1 MKNQR
6 QGFRSTKPKSAQAD
20 QLQDEKF
27 EINLTL
33 DTHRKK
39 KDVYCK
45 IWYMNKKIFTEQTGK
60 FPVQSIIGH
69 RYIMVFVEIE
79 ENYINTEP
87 MKI

>member
-1 MKNQR
+1 MKHQG
-6 QGFRSTKPKSAQAD
+6 QGFRSKKPKSAQAD
-20 QLQDEKF
+20 QLQDENV

-33 DTHRKK
+33 DTHIKK
-39 KDVYCK
+39 NDVYCK
-45 IWYMNKKIFTEQTGK
+45 IWYMKEKIYTDQTGK

-69 RYIMVFVEIE
+69 RYIMVFVEID